1 MGLAVR
7 GKHHLGWS
15 RVEAG
20 GGDGGASGGR
30 SDEHGGLWS
39 EAVAAMV
46 RNLG

>member
-20 GGDGGASGGR
+20 GGASGGR